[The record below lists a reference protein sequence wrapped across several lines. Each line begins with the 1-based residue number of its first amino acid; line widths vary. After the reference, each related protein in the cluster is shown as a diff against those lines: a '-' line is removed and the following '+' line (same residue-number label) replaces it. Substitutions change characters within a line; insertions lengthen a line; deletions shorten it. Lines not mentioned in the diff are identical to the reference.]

1 MNAEMIEKALT
12 SAWHTLE
19 EQEEQTAELSPVS
32 IVLPLMQCQLL
43 LDILKALESIE
54 SHLASMEADSWK
66 DHHER

>member
-19 EQEEQTAELSPVS
+19 EQEEQTAEFSPAS
-32 IVLPLMQCQLL
+32 LVLPLMQCQLL
-43 LDILKALESIE
+43 LHILDVLESIDAR
-54 SHLASMEADSWK
+54 LASMEASDWK

>member
-19 EQEEQTAELSPVS
+19 ENEEQTSEFSPAS
-32 IVLPLMQCQLL
+32 LVLPFMQCQLL
-43 LDILKALESIE
+43 LDILKALESIDAR
-54 SHLASMEADSWK
+54 LASMEANDWK